1 MKYGKKYDTIVIGGG
16 NAGIEAAAVVSRMGK
31 TVAIVTYSRNNL
43 GELSCNPS
51 IGGVAKGIIVR
62 EVDALDGLMA
72 RCADFSGTNFKILNA
87 SRGPAVHSPRCQ
99 VDRKLYRKAVNRFLA
114 KEKNLEIIE
123 GEVIDLIVENYRAV
137 GIVLANGEKIFS
149 GSVVVTSGTF
159 LNGVIYVGN
168 DTQDGGRI
176 GEKPSKE
183 LAKFFR
189 KYGFRVGRLKTGT
202 PARLDRSTIDF
213 SKLPL
218 QEADATTEP
227 LSYMTDSISVPQ
239 IECHIAHTNENTHKI
254 ILNNLHL
261 SALYSGKI
269 KGRGPRYCPSLE
281 DKIVKF
287 GDRDRHQIFLEVEG
301 FGSNSVYP
309 NGISTSLPRDI
320 QEKFIHTIE
329 GLENCKILRYAYAIE
344 YDYVNPIDLR
354 PTLETKNVKNLFL
367 AGQINGTTGYE
378 EAAGQGIVAG
388 INSVG
393 EKPFILDREN
403 SYIGVMIDDLT
414 TVGTVEPYRMFTSRA
429 EFRLFLRMDNADLRL
444 TEKGIEFG
452 CISEKRQELF
462 QRRKK
467 SIEEARNLLSSR
479 NITSS
484 ELEKYGIEVK
494 KDGNSYTVYSLLG
507 HSNIS
512 RGQLE
517 NVFDELKNIEEKTK
531 KSLTIESI
539 YTPYLR
545 RQEQD
550 IKMLE
555 KEKNVIIPDNFDY
568 GSVGGLTNEVV
579 EKLKL
584 HRPYNIEIASRI
596 AGITPASIVNIIIA
610 LKK

>member
-1 MKYGKKYDTIVIGGG
+1 LKYGKKYDTIVIGGG